1 MWIRK
6 KEIERLS
13 EFVKGFLSGEEAD
26 IRDNKEG
33 AFSVLKNDIYSLVT
47 TKNEQ
52 LKATEAEL
60 VEAVK
65 PSVNILLDINN
76 QTIELANDCVI
87 NCDKR
92 WTVEALT
99 NIIKNAIEHSPNDSR
114 IALSTSSIT

>member
-33 AFSVLKNDIYSLVT
+33 AFSVLKNDINSLVT

-65 PSVNILLDINN
+65 PSVNTLLDINN